1 VTHRGVLGKRTGRTP
16 GGGAQ
21 PARRPSGHADA
32 PRPGVAG
39 PGRWIEEGRYGP
51 GSYGMAAVKRAQ
63 RANSPS
69 SASAQG
75 PVRGSRT
82 VVRRAERTS
91 RPAVWS
97 SAYRSR
103 RRPPE
108 RPRQQE
114 SPRPGQEIPR
124 EEDGR
129 QSGVV
134 EREATERQV
143 GQPGGLEVADR
154 LLAPAAPPGQR
165 AGPGV
170 PRPTAAGLGTT
181 PPWWA
186 PATRVAPR
194 SPRPSRRP
202 RSA

>member
-1 VTHRGVLGKRTGRTP
+1 
-16 GGGAQ
+16 
-21 PARRPSGHADA
+21 
-32 PRPGVAG
+32 
-39 PGRWIEEGRYGP
+39 
-51 GSYGMAAVKRAQ
+51 MAAVKRAQ

-165 AGPGV
+165 AGPGG
-170 PRPTAAGLGTT
+170 PT
-181 PPWWA
+181 PN
-186 PATRVAPR
+186 R
-194 SPRPSRRP
+194 RRP
-202 RSA
+202 WNNAALVGTCHACCLPVAQAKPSTT